1 MDYDNIDAVELKNLI
16 DIDNLPKHIAIIMDG
31 NGRWAKSRFLPRN
44 FGHQEGMERVIEV
57 VENCS
62 KLGIEYLTLYAFST
76 ENWKRPSDE
85 IAGLMSI
92 LVIYIR
98 RELNKL
104 HNNNVKL
111 NILGDITKLPEKPRL
126 EVERAI
132 EKTKNNTK
140 MVLNIALNYGARDEI
155 IYGIKELLKD
165 VKMGKMN
172 IDDINTE
179 SFKEYLYTKE
189 QPDPDLLIRPSGE
202 LRISNFM
209 LYQVAYSEFWFS
221 NVLWPDFKEK
231 NLYEAILEYQKRNRR
246 FGGI

>member
-1 MDYDNIDAVELKNLI
+1 MNYDNIDASELKNKI
-16 DIDNLPKHIAIIMDG
+16 DLLNLPKHIAIIMDG
-31 NGRWAKSRFLPRN
+31 NGRWAKKRMLPRN
-44 FGHQEGMERVIEV
+44 FGHQEGMERVIDV

-62 KLGIEYLTLYAFST
+62 SLGIEYLTLYAFST
-76 ENWKRPSDE
+76 ENWKRPSEE

-92 LVIYIR
+92 LVLYIR

-104 HNNNVKL
+104 HKNNVKL
-111 NILGDITKLPEKPRL
+111 HILGDISKLPEKPRL
-126 EVERAI
+126 EVEKAL

-140 MVLNIALNYGARDEI
+140 MVLNIALNYGGRDEI
-155 IYGIKELLKD
+155 VYGIKELLKD
-165 VKMGKMN
+165 FKLGKMN
-172 IDDINTE
+172 IDNISTE
-179 SFKEYLYTKE
+179 EFSNYLYTAG

-209 LYQVAYSEFWFS
+209 LYQIAYSELWFS
-221 NVLWPDFKEK
+221 NVLWPDFKDK